1 MLPKQEKVYSRRKWP
16 AGSSKTSICHRGSW
30 FILWLMG
37 DDTSIHIQMDACW
50 KLKTLIITVKQFMA
64 SNCMFTVHRV
74 LSHSSWRDFPVAFE
88 IKGDGEGWRGVC
100 VHRAQHVV
108 AHPLERLTLYGLERH
123 TYTVVF
129 HYVMQLPCHLGH
141 LPKSNLTPSI
151 SVFNYPTCYKQ
162 NRRDGRPIVQGLCRW
177 QTVVELFFFPSKSLH
192 LL

>member
-1 MLPKQEKVYSRRKWP
+1 
-16 AGSSKTSICHRGSW
+16 
-30 FILWLMG
+30 MG

-88 IKGDGEGWRGVC
+88 IKGDGEGMGGVC

-108 AHPLERLTLYGLERH
+108 AHTLKRLTLYGLERH
-123 TYTVVF
+123 TYRVVF

-151 SVFNYPTCYKQ
+151 SVFNYPYATS
-162 NRRDGRPIVQGLCRW
+162 RILEMEAPLSRDRAYDSSCPAL
-177 QTVVELFFFPSKSLH
+177 FFPSKSLH